1 MSSPFQRIFSAK
13 TPFRHNHG
21 NENARSFGGYDPET
35 GEIIDARTG
44 RTPSQQ
50 QAINLALEQKQVEFP
65 DEYAA
70 YQDARNAYMTWQDN
84 LEPEFLF
91 GGKEYPQQAEL
102 DSVTDV
108 WRNIKNQ
115 VYNKKAPVD
124 TTKVKKLPPN
134 IQ

>member
-50 QAINLALEQKQVEFP
+50 EALNLAIEQKRVEFP

-70 YQDARNAYMTWQDN
+70 YNNARNAYMTWKDN

-108 WRNIKNQ
+108 WRNIRKQ
-115 VYNKKAPVD
+115 VYDKKAQVD
-124 TTKVKKLPPN
+124 TTEVKELPN